1 MSYLTVKERLI
12 TYLKFKGISQGFF
25 EKSVGLSNGYVN
37 NIRKSIS
44 PDKLQNMS
52 QFDPSLNTGWLITGE
67 GEMIKSSGNAQLRY
81 EEFEE
86 LEYIPI
92 KARAGF
98 AELQQVAPVLYETY
112 RVIRTEIGESF
123 TKQVIIEIDGDSM
136 EPNYYS
142 GTKVRCKEVD
152 AGDWVYINSGVY
164 VIVYSN
170 LFVVKRVKNSPANG
184 VLTLHSDNTETGG
197 TAHVPLG
204 DIRKILKV
212 MRIVDAPAR

>member
-1 MSYLTVKERLI
+1 MKLDAGTIRELRLKKELTQDQLALELGVSRKTIVNYESGKEIPASKQELLAKI
-12 TYLKFKGISQGFF
+12 LF
-25 EKSVGLSNGYVN
+25 E
-37 NIRKSIS
+37 S
-44 PDKLQNMS
+44 PEKA
-52 QFDPSLNTGWLITGE
+52 
-67 GEMIKSSGNAQLRY
+67 SGNARIRF

-152 AGDWVYINSGVY
+152 PGDWIYINSGVY
-164 VIVYSN
+164 VVVYSN

-184 VLTLHSDNTETGG
+184 ILTLHSDNTETGG
-197 TAHVPLG
+197 TADVPLD
-204 DIRKILKV
+204 DIRKIWKV